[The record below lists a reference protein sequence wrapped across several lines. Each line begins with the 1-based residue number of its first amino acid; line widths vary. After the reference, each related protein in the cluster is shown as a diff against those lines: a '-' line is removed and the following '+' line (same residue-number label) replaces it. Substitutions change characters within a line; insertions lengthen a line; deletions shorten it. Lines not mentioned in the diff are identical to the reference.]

1 MAQRSQ
7 NKKGSSGLILQHHI
21 CLFDVYTTAFFLAA
35 GIDLFLSQPV
45 TNASCIILGRR
56 TVFVYCQ
63 QNWQRQLAHTKTSKY
78 VLEPQKRQQLL
89 IIQGREGG
97 RKGDVLIVGGTFKE
111 LGNAAFGHL
120 YMITFFVSLS
130 LVVFFFFS
138 FCFFLFSI
146 GTGFTEKKHTA
157 DWSALG
163 VGGFPPRMVVFYTE
177 GNTIFFSLFKPFF
190 LACYYFLASFCFFP
204 RLHQVYRRG
213 PHSLFLSKNTD
224 TRW

>member
-163 VGGFPPRMVVFYTE
+163 VGGFPPKNGGFLYRGKYYF
-177 GNTIFFSLFKPFF
+177 FFSLQTFF
-190 LACYYFLASFCFFP
+190 SCLLLFSCFF
-204 RLHQVYRRG
+204 
-213 PHSLFLSKNTD
+213 LFLSSSTPSI
-224 TRW
+224 